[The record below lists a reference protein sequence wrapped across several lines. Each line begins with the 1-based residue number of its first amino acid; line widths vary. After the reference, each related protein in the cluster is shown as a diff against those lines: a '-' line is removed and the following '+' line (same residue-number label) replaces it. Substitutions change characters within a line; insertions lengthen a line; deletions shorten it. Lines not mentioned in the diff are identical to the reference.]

1 MKLHPFAAVTVL
13 LLAIS
18 ALSQTAPPLPSQTN
32 GDLTVVAQINNHL
45 NSKKLK
51 VGDHVSARVIQ
62 DVVAGGSILVPRDAK
77 LFGRVVEVAS
87 PTGNDPRSRLAF
99 VFDREEAKKRG
110 SSHIYGVIQAIA
122 PPLNNPFLESAMASS
137 SAAYGGG
144 ENGHP
149 VNGGMSS
156 GQSNASTPMITSGR
170 AMTGAEA
177 MQQRE
182 RALDRAR
189 EHPQEATLPG
199 GALSAQ
205 SHGVFGFRGLF
216 LAGSA
221 KLPAIIAVGQNV
233 ELKSGTQIVLRLT
246 GGLRSPL
253 N

>member
-1 MKLHPFAAVTVL
+1 MKLHPFPAVMVL
-13 LLAIS
+13 LLAIP

-51 VGDHVSARVIQ
+51 VGDRVSAKVIQ
-62 DVVAGGSILVPRDAK
+62 DVVAGGSILVPHDAK

-87 PTGNDPRSRLAF
+87 ATRNDPRSRLAF
-99 VFDREEAKKRG
+99 VFDREEAKRRG
-110 SSHIYGVIQAIA
+110 SSQIYGVIQAIA
-122 PPLNNPFLESAMASS
+122 PPLNDPFLESVMASS

-149 VNGGMSS
+149 VNGGMSG
-156 GQSNASTPMITSGR
+156 GQSNAPTPIITSGR
-170 AMTGAEA
+170 DMSGAGA
-177 MQQRE
+177 IAQRE
-182 RALDRAR
+182 RALDRAGA
-189 EHPQEATLPG
+189 HSQEATLPG

-216 LAGSA
+216 LGGSA
-221 KLPAIIAVGQNV
+221 TLPAIVAVGQNV

-246 GGLRSPL
+246 GGLRP
-253 N
+253 